1 MLMQEELENAKGVIR
16 RTDNAMAKR
25 KRTNNNLQIIT
36 QKNKDRA
43 TRTPLK
49 TWGELR
55 SSGRISRCCPT
66 CDTHR
71 VTLVTHPE
79 M

>member
-1 MLMQEELENAKGVIR
+1 MLIHEELENAKGVIR

-25 KRTNNNLQIIT
+25 KRTNNDLQIIT

-49 TWGELR
+49 TWG
-55 SSGRISRCCPT
+55 P
-66 CDTHR
+66 
-71 VTLVTHPE
+71 PE
-79 M
+79 G

>member
-1 MLMQEELENAKGVIR
+1 MLIHEELENAKGVIR

-25 KRTNNNLQIIT
+25 KRTNNDLQIIT

-49 TWGELR
+49 TRG
-55 SSGRISRCCPT
+55 P
-66 CDTHR
+66 
-71 VTLVTHPE
+71 PE
-79 M
+79 G